1 MKREIAASHF
11 WHTAG
16 PAGDRRPALAAHAPK
31 AIRALSGVL
40 SYGWLALVVAFIY
53 APILVVIGASVDPG
67 HMVQLRAFLQFP
79 PHGFSLRWYFEIE
92 PALWASLWLSLKLA
106 SMVAVAAMLIGVPAS
121 LGLVRGSFPGKAV
134 VATVFRAPLQIPF
147 IVISIAFLQSYFA
160 LSAATGIA
168 LQGTLTGLFLGH
180 LFVAIPYV
188 VGSVGA
194 SLLRISPRLEEAA
207 QILGATRWRALR
219 RVTLPLIVPGICGG
233 LLYAFLISFTDVTL
247 SVFLA
252 GNDTIPFPVRVFTSV
267 TTDMEPT
274 IPAISSLV
282 FLGSIVL
289 IYGMQRLLGMD
300 ALLRSGGSSG

>member
-1 MKREIAASHF
+1 MKRDSAALHVLQARRAVAGRPPMIAARV
-11 WHTAG
+11 G
-16 PAGDRRPALAAHAPK
+16 
-31 AIRALSGVL
+31 RALRLLPGVL

-106 SMVAVAAMLIGVPAS
+106 SMVAVAAMLVGVPAA
-121 LGLVRGSFPGKAV
+121 LGLVRGRFPGKAV

-160 LSAATGIA
+160 LSTATGIA

-180 LFVAIPYV
+180 LFVATPYV
-188 VGSVGA
+188 IGSVGT

-207 QILGATRWRALR
+207 QILGASRWRALW
-219 RVTLPLIVPGICGG
+219 RVTLPLIVPGVCGG

-274 IPAISSLV
+274 IPPISSLV
-282 FLGSIVL
+282 FFGSIVL